1 MVEAHNNPERAL
13 SDADQQLTPKRLKE
27 VIASL
32 TIRDQINGNILVSNE
47 LQKLRAQI
55 DEVDHEL
62 IQIVAKRL
70 EIIREIAN
78 EKDKHNLAIF
88 QLKRWMEIV
97 ETRKQAA
104 NESKLSS
111 SMIHELFRVIHKN
124 ALEEQ
129 VRILNKRNSD

>member
-1 MVEAHNNPERAL
+1 
-13 SDADQQLTPKRLKE
+13 
-27 VIASL
+27 
-32 TIRDQINGNILVSNE
+32 
-47 LQKLRAQI
+47 
-55 DEVDHEL
+55 
-62 IQIVAKRL
+62 
-70 EIIREIAN
+70 
-78 EKDKHNLAIF
+78 
-88 QLKRWMEIV
+88 MEIV